1 MGGMNAL
8 VLDDPA
14 SPLLSDYAPDE
25 LSEKTPA
32 PRAWFATKAQEE
44 GLRRL
49 RGLADVFVR
58 TGDQPLAGFRPLV
71 RPLLLGSSGSGKS
84 ELARQFA
91 KERGWPFLSIDCGSF
106 LPQGASSKPPTLRV
120 IRDFLRSSAVR
131 EAGRFCLLWDEIDK
145 LIPRGPE
152 AYGSSWVLSCWSECL
167 AALDGDERLLNHE
180 WTNEDIANFRTQ
192 CYILAGGCF
201 GDALQE
207 VREGAKRG
215 GLGFGSDTPAAAT
228 YSGKIREKL
237 PEELLSRFHPDHVAL
252 TAPNRDDFA
261 RAIEQIHEDLHVA
274 RVVPIRTLLDQAQAA
289 QGGMRWVCTYLTRL
303 LLENPEIRAFPENE
317 RKDEDAK
324 PTKRPAF
331 DFFSVNAN
339 HYCRQATD
347 YGFELRG
354 VLGRLTAELIAR
366 QGQISRGR
374 DTAFQDFLYGS
385 GDNHLLVL
393 AHSTRLHATA
403 CADVSDDDSYVS
415 GALVRWSNVSWKGMT
430 EFPTQLTRFGL
441 MPLFSRSW
449 DLSLRTA
456 ELRTRLSIGV
466 SMGRYGVQA

>member
-1 MGGMNAL
+1 MVGMNAL
-8 VLDDPA
+8 IFDDPA
-14 SPLLSDYAPDE
+14 SPFLSDYVSKEFSDE
-25 LSEKTPA
+25 TP
-32 PRAWFATKAQEE
+32 PTRAWFATRAQEE

-84 ELARQFA
+84 ALARQFA
-91 KERGWPFLSIDCGSF
+91 KERGWPFLTIDCGSF

-120 IRDFLRSSAVR
+120 IRDFLRSRAAS
-131 EAGRFCLLWDEIDK
+131 ETGRFCLLWDEIDK

-167 AALDGDERLLNHE
+167 AALDCDERLLNHE
-180 WTNEDIANFRTQ
+180 WTKEDIARFRTQ
-192 CYILAGGCF
+192 CYVLAGGCF

-207 VREGAKRG
+207 VRDGAKRG
-215 GLGFGSDTPAAAT
+215 GLGFGSDTLAAAT
-228 YSGKIREKL
+228 YSGKVREKL
-237 PEELLSRFHPDHVAL
+237 PEELLSRFHPDHIAL
-252 TAPNRDDFA
+252 IAPTRDDFA
-261 RAIEQIHEDLHVA
+261 RAIEQIHEDLHVP
-274 RVVPIRTLLDQAQAA
+274 RVIPIKTLLDQAQGA

-303 LLENPEIRAFPENE
+303 LLENPEIRAFPEKE
-317 RKDEDAK
+317 GEEAK
-324 PTKRPAF
+324 PAKRPAF
-331 DFFSVNAN
+331 DFFTPNSH

-347 YGFELRG
+347 YGFELRA

-366 QGQISRGR
+366 QGQIIRGK
-374 DTAFQDFLYGS
+374 DTAFEDFLYGP
-385 GDNHLLVL
+385 GDDLLVL
-393 AHSTRLHATA
+393 AKSTRLHACA
-403 CADVSDDDSYVS
+403 CADVSDDDSNVT
-415 GALVRWSNVSWKGMT
+415 GALVRWSNVSWKGMK
-430 EFPTQLTRFGL
+430 EFPAQLTRFGF
-441 MPLFSRSW
+441 MTLFSRSW